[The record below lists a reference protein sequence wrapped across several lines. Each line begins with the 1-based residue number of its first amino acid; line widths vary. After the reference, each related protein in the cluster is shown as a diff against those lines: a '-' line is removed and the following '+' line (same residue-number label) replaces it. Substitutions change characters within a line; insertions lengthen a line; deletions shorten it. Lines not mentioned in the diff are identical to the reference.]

1 MNTSLIVLLYGFLFA
16 YGVSVATKFIDKMY
30 WITINDIEREEA
42 KEEKDKNKN
51 IPDSCK
57 HIYS

>member
-1 MNTSLIVLLYGFLFA
+1 MIILLYGFLFA